1 MAIPKRTRKKTVRAR
16 ARTGAG
22 AAPLEKGFSPAVLSY
37 FHLEIDKK
45 EASDIMKRY
54 VKQAYNKDDTKAIL
68 ANPEYKFCSMSHYVA
83 TAYWIL
89 CEMDKSQLAWS
100 GKSNADYEAGL
111 KRYCDDMIATGN
123 KILAEKKVEAQEAG
137 NVISLSPMQKLERK
151 IARTIIADIDDLE
164 DKWIEG
170 EKAVLDIYVSFQ
182 RHALPPSATTA
193 ITGIISGWLL
203 DYGDAYHKRCE
214 QAVEGY
220 SHLTRS
226 ELKRRLDE
234 CEKMLADIE
243 RIKLSGKAKRSVR
256 KSKPKAADKQIA
268 RMQYKKEDNDYK
280 IVSINPVLV
289 IGAMRLLTFNVKT
302 KRLTELVA
310 VEGSTGFTVSGST
323 IKGFDMGLSRSQ
335 SLRKPDVFL
344 PIALKKTPKQ
354 IDVEW
359 KALTTKAYDAN
370 GRINKDTIILRVFD
384 K

>member
-22 AAPLEKGFSPAVLSY
+22 AAPLEKGFSPSVLSY
-37 FHLEIDKK
+37 FHMDVDKK

-54 VKQAYNKDDTKAIL
+54 IKQAYSKDDAKAIL
-68 ANPEYKFCSMSHYVA
+68 VCPEYKFWSMSHYVA

-89 CEMDKSQLAWS
+89 CEMDLDQLSW
-100 GKSNADYEAGL
+100 SNADYAAGL
-111 KRYCDDMIATGN
+111 KGYCDEMIPLGN
-123 KILAEKKVEAQEAG
+123 QILAEKKAEAKEAG

-170 EKAVLDIYVSFQ
+170 EKAVLDIYTSFQ
-182 RHALPPSATTA
+182 RHSLPSSATTA
-193 ITGIISGWLL
+193 IAGIISGWLL

-220 SHLTRS
+220 SHLTRT
-226 ELKRRLDE
+226 ELKRRLSE

-243 RIKLSGKAKRSVR
+243 RIKLSGKAKRTVR
-256 KSKPKAADKQIA
+256 KAKPKAADKQVA

-289 IGAMRLLTFNVKT
+289 IGAVRLLTFNTKN

-310 VEGSTGFTVSGST
+310 VEGSGGFTVSGST
-323 IKGFDMGLSRSQ
+323 IKGFDIGLSRSQ

-354 IDVEW
+354 LDVEW

>member
-16 ARTGAG
+16 ARSGAG
-22 AAPLEKGFSPAVLSY
+22 AAPLEKGFSPSVLSY
-37 FHLEIDKK
+37 FHMDVDKK
-45 EASDIMKRY
+45 EAADIMKRY
-54 VKQAYNKDDTKAIL
+54 VKQAYSKEDAKAIL
-68 ANPEYKFCSMSHYVA
+68 ACPEYKFSSMSHYVA

-89 CEMDKSQLAWS
+89 CEMDISQLSWS
-100 GKSNADYEAGL
+100 GKSNADYKAGL
-111 KRYCDDMIATGN
+111 TRYCDEMIPMGN
-123 KILAEKKVEAQEAG
+123 QILAEKKAEAKEAG

-170 EKAVLDIYVSFQ
+170 EKAVLDIYTSFQ

-220 SHLTRS
+220 SHLDRK

-256 KSKPKAADKQIA
+256 MAKPKAADKQVA

-289 IGAMRLLTFNVKT
+289 IGATRLLTFNVKN

-310 VEGSTGFTVSGST
+310 VEGSSGFTVSGST
-323 IKGFDMGLSRSQ
+323 VKGFDIKMSRSQ
-335 SLRKPDVFL
+335 SLRKPDIFL
-344 PIALKKTPKQ
+344 PIALKKTPNQ
-354 IDVEW
+354 IDKEW